1 MKPSRLSF
9 ILLTFSIVFILSM
22 CSDLLTVNR
31 EVNKDSFISLS
42 EAEKN
47 VIEFLNV
54 IDAGK
59 TKAEG
64 GQRSI
69 KEKFSIGS
77 LTKSSDNP
85 VYHVFNFS
93 DDKGY

>member
-1 MKPSRLSF
+1 MKSSRLSI
-9 ILLTFSIVFILSM
+9 ILLSVSIVFVLSM

-69 KEKFSIGS
+69 K
-77 LTKSSDNP
+77 
-85 VYHVFNFS
+85 
-93 DDKGY
+93 GY

>member
-22 CSDLLTVNR
+22 CSDLLIVRR
-31 EVNKDSFISLS
+31 EMKKDNSVSLS
-42 EAEKN
+42 DAEKD
-47 VIEFLNV
+47 VIELLNV

-64 GQRSI
+64 GNAR
-69 KEKFSIGS
+69 
-77 LTKSSDNP
+77 
-85 VYHVFNFS
+85 
-93 DDKGY
+93 

>member
-22 CSDLLTVNR
+22 CSDLLIVRR
-31 EVNKDSFISLS
+31 EMKKDNSVSLS
-42 EAEKN
+42 DAEKD
-47 VIEFLNV
+47 VIELLNV

-69 KEKFSIGS
+69 K
-77 LTKSSDNP
+77 
-85 VYHVFNFS
+85 
-93 DDKGY
+93 GY